1 MINTNTEKLL
11 GELENPFTTTYVMDI
26 DSSSG
31 RSKAMAGCSPCM
43 TRSRYKGHW
52 LSTRGRRM
60 NIDEMLRLQGF
71 QPSQFRT
78 VVLSSELG
86 KQCGNAMSVNV
97 LERVL
102 AKLLPAA
109 RLAVTHKRARRLTHQ
124 TQAMSKDSTASLD
137 ADQQHLKLCAFDC

>member
-1 MINTNTEKLL
+1 MININTEKLL

-31 RSKAMAGCSPCM
+31 RSKAMACCSPCM
-43 TRSRYKGHW
+43 MRSRYKGHW

-60 NIDEMLRLQGF
+60 NVDEMLRLQGF
-71 QPSQFRT
+71 RPRHFRSVISAT
-78 VVLSSELG
+78 ELG

-109 RLAVTHKRARRLTHQ
+109 RLAVTHKRARRLTPNAGNVQ
-124 TQAMSKDSTASLD
+124 RLNRFVRRWSAALEIV
-137 ADQQHLKLCAFDC
+137 CI

>member
-1 MINTNTEKLL
+1 
-11 GELENPFTTTYVMDI
+11 
-26 DSSSG
+26 
-31 RSKAMAGCSPCM
+31 
-43 TRSRYKGHW
+43 
-52 LSTRGRRM
+52 M

-78 VVLSSELG
+78 VVSSSELG

-124 TQAMSKDSTASLD
+124 TQAMSKDATASLD
-137 ADQQHLKLCAFDC
+137 ADQQHLKLCAFDCLLVLRRLVW